1 MIGWYKKRPIP
12 VRCLQWNGTNVQ
24 ECKDF
29 CGDALQVDY
38 PCWDDTVVVLTLK
51 TLEGP
56 MNVPMGAYL
65 IEGVEKEFYACKESV
80 FNTTYEWVRN
90 DD

>member
-1 MIGWYKKRPIP
+1 MIKWYKKRPIP

-38 PCWDDTVVVLTLK
+38 PCLDDTVVVLTLK

-56 MNVPMGAYL
+56 MSVPVGAYL

>member
-12 VRCLQWNGTNVQ
+12 VRCLQWNGTNIQ
-24 ECKDF
+24 ECKNF
-29 CGDALQVDY
+29 CGEALQVDY
-38 PCWDDTVVVLTLK
+38 PCLDDTVVILTLK

-65 IEGVEKEFYACKESV
+65 IQGVEGEFYACKESV